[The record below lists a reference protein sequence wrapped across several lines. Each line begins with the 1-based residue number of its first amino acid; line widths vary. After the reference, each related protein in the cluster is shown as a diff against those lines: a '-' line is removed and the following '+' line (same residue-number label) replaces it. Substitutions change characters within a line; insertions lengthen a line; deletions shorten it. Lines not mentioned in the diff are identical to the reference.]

1 MTGRGQTGRMRTV
14 LMVLFDQVQSLDVTG
29 PLEVFTGAN
38 TWRGG
43 RGDGPAY
50 DIRTASLGGRPVRT
64 SSGLRV
70 TPDEDLREV
79 RLSRPGLLI
88 VPGGEGSRRPDPE
101 LTGWLRAHG
110 RQADRLVSV
119 CTGAFLLAEAGLLD
133 GRRVTTHW
141 AYCASLAARYP
152 QVSVEE
158 DPIFVR
164 DGNVAT
170 SAGVTAGIDLALAL
184 VEDDLGRDAA
194 LDIARHLVVF
204 LRRPGN
210 QAQFSAQLAG
220 QLANRE
226 PLREVQR
233 WIADHPA
240 ADLSVETLARQA
252 SLSPRQFARAFAA
265 EVGMPPG
272 RYVDRVRL
280 ETARRRLEDTADG
293 VEQTARSCGY
303 GTPEA
308 MRRAFV
314 RALGVS
320 PGEYRRRFR
329 AAIALIITT
338 KESQC
343 RSPSCSS
350 TGSPCL
356 DAIGPYQVLSGLPGA
371 EVSFVAERPGP
382 IRDEEGSLVVSA
394 PAGLADV
401 PRPDIVVVPGGP
413 GQNDQMQDGPV
424 HEWLRAADQ
433 ATTWTTSVCTGSL
446 ILAAAGLLAGRRA
459 TTHWLALDELGQLG
473 ATPVTDRVVFD
484 GKYVTAAGVSSG
496 IDMGLTLAGR
506 IAGDQVAQAIQLMIE
521 YDPQP
526 PYDAGSPDRAP
537 AEIVA
542 RPARPQPLP
551 ADRPPG

>member
-1 MTGRGQTGRMRTV
+1 MRTV
-14 LMVLFDQVQSLDVTG
+14 LTVLFDDVQSLDVTG

-38 TWRGG
+38 TWRAS
-43 RGDGPAY
+43 RGEDLAY
-50 DIRTASLGGRPVRT
+50 DVRTASLGGRAVRT

-70 TPDEDLREV
+70 TPDGDLREY
-79 RLSRPGLLI
+79 RDARPDLLI

-110 RQADRLVSV
+110 HQASGLVSV

-133 GRRVTTHW
+133 GRRVSTHW
-141 AYCASLAARYP
+141 FYCAALAAKYP
-152 QVSVEE
+152 ALSVEPE
-158 DPIFVR
+158 PIFVR

-220 QLANRE
+220 QLASRE
-226 PLREVQR
+226 PLRDVQR
-233 WIADHPA
+233 WIAEHPA
-240 ADLSVETLARQA
+240 ADLSVETLASQA

-265 EVGMPPG
+265 DVGMPPG

-293 VEQTARSCGY
+293 IEQTARFCGY

-329 AAIALIITT
+329 PAH
-338 KESQC
+338 
-343 RSPSCSS
+343 
-350 TGSPCL
+350 
-356 DAIGPYQVLSGLPGA
+356 
-371 EVSFVAERPGP
+371 VA
-382 IRDEEGSLVVSA
+382 
-394 PAGLADV
+394 
-401 PRPDIVVVPGGP
+401 
-413 GQNDQMQDGPV
+413 
-424 HEWLRAADQ
+424 H
-433 ATTWTTSVCTGSL
+433 
-446 ILAAAGLLAGRRA
+446 
-459 TTHWLALDELGQLG
+459 
-473 ATPVTDRVVFD
+473 
-484 GKYVTAAGVSSG
+484 
-496 IDMGLTLAGR
+496 
-506 IAGDQVAQAIQLMIE
+506 
-521 YDPQP
+521 
-526 PYDAGSPDRAP
+526 
-537 AEIVA
+537 
-542 RPARPQPLP
+542 
-551 ADRPPG
+551 